1 MTDAQLPLPGM
12 DPAAIPKP
20 RTRHRF
26 GLPSGQYAE
35 ACCKSCPVRRRYG
48 PFRVKQG
55 YGHQWSA
62 DGKDWT
68 DVEIPC
74 RVKAKRK
81 R

>member
-1 MTDAQLPLPGM
+1 MISQLPLPGF
-12 DPAAIPKP
+12 PASDPKP

-35 ACCKSCPVRRRYG
+35 ACCRSCPVRRRYG

-55 YGHQWSA
+55 YCFQWKS
-62 DGKDWT
+62 DGEWT

-74 RVKAKRK
+74 RVKVRK
-81 R
+81 K

>member
-1 MTDAQLPLPGM
+1 MTAQLPLPGF
-12 DPAAIPKP
+12 PASDPKP

-35 ACCKSCPVRRRYG
+35 ACCKSCPVRRRFG

-55 YGHQWSA
+55 YGFQWKS
-62 DGKDWT
+62 DGEWT

-74 RVKAKRK
+74 RVKVKGKR
-81 R
+81 

>member
-1 MTDAQLPLPGM
+1 MTAQLPLPGI
-12 DPAAIPKP
+12 DPGAPKP

-35 ACCKSCPVRRRYG
+35 AVCKSCPVRRRYG

-55 YGHQWSA
+55 YCFQWSA

-68 DVEIPC
+68 DAEIAC
-74 RVKAKRK
+74 VMKVKR
-81 R
+81 